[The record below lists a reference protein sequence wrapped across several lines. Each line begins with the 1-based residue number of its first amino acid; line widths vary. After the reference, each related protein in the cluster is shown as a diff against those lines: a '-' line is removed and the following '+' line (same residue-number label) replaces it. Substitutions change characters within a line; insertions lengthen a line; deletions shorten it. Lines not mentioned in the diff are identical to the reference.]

1 MQVPAHKKVG
11 YDGIYSGMLQ
21 IRVHVPSQT
30 LELLDKNNELI
41 RRFVISTSKF
51 GLGFEPGSNRTPTG
65 DFVISDKIGEGAPL
79 GEVFVGR
86 VPTGRIG
93 LEDDLGDNVQ
103 TRILWLDGVEPEN
116 ENTKLRYIYIHGTNA
131 EGSLGTPSSHGCI
144 RMGNQDITELFDL
157 VPVGTP
163 VHITAEG

>member
-1 MQVPAHKKVG
+1 
-11 YDGIYSGMLQ
+11 MLQ

-30 LELLDKNNELI
+30 LELLDENGELT
-41 RRFVISTSKF
+41 RRFSISTSQF

-65 DFVISDKIGEGAPL
+65 SFVISDKIGEGAPL
-79 GEVFVGR
+79 GEVFIGR

-93 LEDDLGDNVQ
+93 LEDDSSDNVQ

-116 ENTKLRYIYIHGTNA
+116 KNTKSRYIYIHGTNA
-131 EGSLGTPSSHGCI
+131 EGSLGTPASHGCV

-157 VPVGTP
+157 VLVGTT
-163 VHITAEG
+163 VQITTQA

>member
-1 MQVPAHKKVG
+1 
-11 YDGIYSGMLQ
+11 MLQ

-30 LELLDKNNELI
+30 LELLNENGELT
-41 RRFVISTSKF
+41 RRFIISTSQF

-65 DFVISDKIGEGAPL
+65 RFVISDKIGDGAPL
-79 GEVFVGR
+79 GEIFIGR

-93 LEDDLGDNVQ
+93 HEDDPADNVQ

-116 ENTKLRYIYIHGTNA
+116 ENTKSRYIYIHGTND
-131 EGSLGTPSSHGCI
+131 EGRLGTPSSHGCV

-157 VPVGTP
+157 VLVGTS
-163 VHITAEG
+163 VHITTESLANNESAPNGGLTS

>member
-1 MQVPAHKKVG
+1 MQIPAHKKVG
-11 YDGIYSGMLQ
+11 EYGINLRMLQ

-30 LELLDKNNELI
+30 LELLDENGELT
-41 RRFVISTSKF
+41 RRFSISTSQF

-65 DFVISDKIGEGAPL
+65 SFVISDKIGEGAPL
-79 GEVFVGR
+79 GEVFIGR

-93 LEDDLGDNVQ
+93 LEDDSSDNVQ

-116 ENTKLRYIYIHGTNA
+116 ENTKSRYIYIHGTNA
-131 EGSLGTPSSHGCI
+131 EGSLGTPSSHGCV

-157 VPVGTP
+157 VSVGTT
-163 VHITAEG
+163 VQITT